1 VYVVPKSKDQ
11 RRPGLPNG
19 IFDPKIPIWIYFG
32 GPWNGTC
39 WHFLWPL
46 GTFYGH
52 LVYYEA
58 IWYIMGP
65 FGILWGH
72 LVYYGAIW
80 YIMGPF
86 GILWGHLVY
95 FFPLWYCAEKN
106 LAALVSTVP
115 LNWCLRLKRFIQPL
129 QAPAPHFPTLYK
141 KRVNSQKSGGKNATI
156 FSGHANACVDSLNQ
170 GDWISL

>member
-1 VYVVPKSKDQ
+1 
-11 RRPGLPNG
+11 
-19 IFDPKIPIWIYFG
+19 
-32 GPWNGTC
+32 
-39 WHFLWPL
+39 
-46 GTFYGH
+46 
-52 LVYYEA
+52 
-58 IWYIMGP
+58 MGP

-72 LVYYGAIW
+72 LE
-80 YIMGPF
+80 
-86 GILWGHLVY
+86 Y